1 MTRPVAAPML
11 VVAILTVRREAV
23 DAFREYETRAAEIMR
38 DYGGRIER
46 TVAVDPGGA
55 SDNFREVHVVSFPD
69 AAAFGSYRNDARLAA
84 IAYLRER
91 SVVHTEMLMGEEGP
105 VYPGD

>member
-1 MTRPVAAPML
+1 MRSHAAPAL

-23 DAFREYETRAAEIMR
+23 DAFREYESRAAEIMR

-46 TVAVDPGGA
+46 TVVVDPGGA
-55 SDNFREVHVVSFPD
+55 SDRFREVHVVSFPD
-69 AAAFGSYRNDARLAA
+69 AAAFGSYRNDTRLAA
-84 IAYLRER
+84 IASLREQ
-91 SVVHTEMLMGEEGP
+91 SVVHTEMLLGEEGP